1 MLDKE
6 LAKKIRYIQIYTSK
20 AVNDVLAGEYHSVF
34 KGTGMEFE
42 EVRPYAPGDEIRSID
57 WNVTARAGEPFIKRY
72 VEERDM
78 RVMFL
83 VDLSASGHF
92 GTCGRTKNELAA
104 ELSALLAFSAIKNND
119 RVGLLAFTDR
129 VEQYITPR
137 KGTGHVLRLVRD
149 ILSLQPQGCGTDIGM
164 ALDYLA
170 RMSSK
175 RSVVFL
181 ISDFLTSGYERS
193 LRIAAKRHDLVAVS
207 LTDPRERELP
217 NAGLFLARD
226 AESGEEV
233 WVDSASKQVRA
244 EYKLTAEVRALQ
256 LRDSFRKM
264 QIDHIPL
271 TAGEDYLRQLI
282 RFFRMRERRKAAG

>member
-34 KGTGMEFE
+34 KGSGMEFE
-42 EVRPYAPGDEIRSID
+42 SVRPYAPGDEIRSID

-72 VEERDM
+72 IEERDM

-129 VEQYITPR
+129 IERYIPPR
-137 KGTGHVLRLVRD
+137 KGTAHVLRLVRD
-149 ILSLQPQGCGTDIGM
+149 ILGLRPEGMGTDIGG

-170 RMSSK
+170 RMTSK
-175 RSVVFL
+175 RCVVFL
-181 ISDFLTSGYERS
+181 ISDFLTGGYERA
-193 LRIAAKRHDLVAVS
+193 LRIAGRRHDVVAIS

-226 AESGEEV
+226 AETGAEM
-233 WVDSASKQVRA
+233 WIDSASRKVREAYHKAAQVR
-244 EYKLTAEVRALQ
+244 ELT
-256 LRDSFRKM
+256 LRDSFRRM

-271 TAGEDYLRQLI
+271 TTGEDYLRQLV